1 MRSSRRS
8 MSGGD
13 GMGLAPMIGI
23 AVAVLIVAGAIGFT
37 IYGGSVQPTTR
48 HYEQVVPDDRLPH

>member
-1 MRSSRRS
+1 MRGNRRS
-8 MSGGD
+8 MGGE

-23 AVAVLIVAGAIGFT
+23 AVAVLLVAGAIGFT